1 MNTMGTVFV
10 VEDEKEFAS
19 LLKLRLEMAGF
30 RVLTSYNGEQAYEL
44 IHESRPDVVILD
56 IFLPDMDGLT
66 ILKRLRSPIDIE
78 TGGPSLTKDIPIVIL
93 TGRAPMIENM
103 ARVEGVSDFFVKPVE
118 MNKLVD
124 RVTQLVEIRRHHE
137 EPKP

>member
-1 MNTMGTVFV
+1 MNTQKTVFV

-19 LLKLRLEMAGF
+19 LLKLRLEMAGH
-30 RVLTSYNGEQAYEL
+30 RVLMSQNGEQAYEL
-44 IHESRPDVVILD
+44 IHDNHPDVVVLD

-66 ILKRLRSPIDIE
+66 ILKRLKSPIDIE
-78 TGGPSLTKDIPIVIL
+78 TGGPSSTKDIPVVIL
-93 TGRAPMIENM
+93 TGKAPMIENM

-118 MNKLVD
+118 LNKLVN
-124 RVTQLVEIRRHHE
+124 RVSQLVEIRKHDE